1 MTKNST
7 ISTINLEKLTLSL
20 GPFLLFLSLIFFNLQ
35 GVNGQKTSNSQL
47 PSSTQTNVT
56 PVDTGSQ
63 KVAKRNTFST
73 IFSGKPGRAALYS
86 LVVPSGGQ
94 IYNKKWWKVPLALGI
109 DGYFVYNLSNKYS
122 EFRKYDAIVTDYNN
136 GISHPE
142 IPESSARNFRAQART
157 NREYAWVYLIVGH
170 LVTVFDAYVDRH
182 LLDFDISPDLTFGSS
197 PSTLFTL
204 SFPLNSKPARPS
216 LP

>member
-1 MTKNST
+1 MTKNLT

-20 GPFLLFLSLIFFNLQ
+20 KSFFFILSLAFLYFQ
-35 GVNGQKTSNSQL
+35 GAYGQKTPNNQV
-47 PSSTQTNVT
+47 PSSTQINAA
-56 PVDTGSQ
+56 PADTSNQ
-63 KVAKRNTFST
+63 KAAKRNTFST

-86 LVVPSGGQ
+86 LLIPSGGQ
-94 IYNKKWWKVPLALGI
+94 VYNKKWWKVPLAIGI
-109 DGYFVYNLSNKYS
+109 DGYFVYNLSNKYA

-136 GISHPE
+136 GISNPDV
-142 IPESSARNFRAQART
+142 PESSARNFRAQART

-197 PSTLFTL
+197 PATLITL
-204 SFPLNSKPARPS
+204 TVPLSSKPIRPA

>member
-7 ISTINLEKLTLSL
+7 ISMINSEKSTLNLKSIYFILSL
-20 GPFLLFLSLIFFNLQ
+20 VCFYYQ
-35 GVNGQKTSNSQL
+35 GSYGQKASDGKATT
-47 PSSTQTNVT
+47 STQTSVIN
-56 PVDTGSQ
+56 PDTSTQ

-86 LVVPSGGQ
+86 LLIPSGGQ
-94 IYNKKWWKVPLALGI
+94 IYNKKWWKVPLALGV

-136 GISHPE
+136 GISNPE
-142 IPESSARNFRAQART
+142 VSESSARNFRAQART

-197 PSTLFTL
+197 PATFITL
-204 SFPLNSKPARPS
+204 SFPLNSKPGQPA